1 MTMSAPFSTN
11 LPLPQQGDFETS
23 YTIRTHIDTLLCLT
37 HTHPHTLSHTNN
49 NHIFDF
55 QTRRMASSVGDEE
68 NAAELEFGPE
78 FASSNLVQCLS
89 NDEVFFLLCKKK
101 ENAGATGPTME

>member
-1 MTMSAPFSTN
+1 
-11 LPLPQQGDFETS
+11 
-23 YTIRTHIDTLLCLT
+23 
-37 HTHPHTLSHTNN
+37 
-49 NHIFDF
+49 
-55 QTRRMASSVGDEE
+55 MASSVGDEE

-89 NDEVFFLLCKKK
+89 NDEVFFLLCKKM